1 MNNQPLSK
9 RLEAHFQQVVSE
21 LKQLFHE
28 IKVRFV
34 DLSSP
39 NVVFVAPKYYWNKP
53 NPLQETARIR
63 IKRNYERLSEMLTL
77 LLTQAP
83 NDLTH
88 RFADADKRFR
98 MWMELESNWGLSE
111 SMPDNLRQFEEAA
124 KEISEI
130 LSIFDQKSSN
140 EMLLIP
146 DTNSLLFS
154 CDPVTYR
161 KVASQ
166 NAFTFLLLPT
176 VLGELDRLK
185 YLHRNQDVREKA
197 EKAIKR
203 IKGWRNQGSLTDGV
217 VVDKTILVK
226 AWHKEPDMDNTLSW
240 LDNSVQDDRII
251 ASVLSAQAE
260 NASSVIY
267 LITGDINLQN
277 KADAAFIPILEI
289 A

>member
-1 MNNQPLSK
+1 
-9 RLEAHFQQVVSE
+9 
-21 LKQLFHE
+21 
-28 IKVRFV
+28 
-34 DLSSP
+34 
-39 NVVFVAPKYYWNKP
+39 
-53 NPLQETARIR
+53 
-63 IKRNYERLSEMLTL
+63 
-77 LLTQAP
+77 
-83 NDLTH
+83 
-88 RFADADKRFR
+88 
-98 MWMELESNWGLSE
+98 MELESNWSLSE

-140 EMLLIP
+140 EILLIP